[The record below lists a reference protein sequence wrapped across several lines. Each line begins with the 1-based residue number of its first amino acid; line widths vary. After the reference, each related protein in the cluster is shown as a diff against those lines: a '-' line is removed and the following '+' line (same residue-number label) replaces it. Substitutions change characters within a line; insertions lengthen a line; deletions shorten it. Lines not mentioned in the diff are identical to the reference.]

1 MYIKQKQK
9 RFLAMML
16 VIVLVISGI
25 LPQGVIQASAQ
36 EESLPI
42 YSGRNMSISSAS
54 ETINITQTYLASL
67 SHRRPDQVDGLR
79 HRR

>member
-25 LPQGVIQASAQ
+25 VPQGVIQVSAQ

-42 YSGRNMSISSAS
+42 YSGRNKHPHL
-54 ETINITQTYLASL
+54 TLAEHA
-67 SHRRPDQVDGLR
+67 HRRF
-79 HRR
+79 